1 MQLTDEPEK
10 RCYPLNNRLFCY
22 TCAKR
27 TKTSPHPYS
36 PNTIRASPAYY
47 ADRERPST
55 VSKVEFILLTC
66 LKKSL
71 LPILLR
77 VLNFPHILPFGL
89 ATIAADESKQKRQ

>member
-55 VSKVEFILLTC
+55 VSNIFLSRMKF
-66 LKKSL
+66 
-71 LPILLR
+71 
-77 VLNFPHILPFGL
+77 LNLQTAVCVI
-89 ATIAADESKQKRQ
+89 

>member
-1 MQLTDEPEK
+1 MILNIEGCSSAAIMFEKEAINKNGCNCTGSIIIMFLNLQGCGMQLTDEPEK

-27 TKTSPHPYS
+27 TKSSPHPYS

-55 VSKVEFILLTC
+55 VS
-66 LKKSL
+66 
-71 LPILLR
+71 
-77 VLNFPHILPFGL
+77 NFF
-89 ATIAADESKQKRQ
+89 